1 MKTTVM
7 LFLALCIAVWALT
20 FGCAPPPEAEVQP
33 ALSPEQQKA
42 LEDSLRNAQL
52 RELKIIR
59 SFAYSHYQNKNY
71 ADAAKYYAEL
81 AQKDTGRMF
90 NDYGQWAQC
99 LIRLNVSADSIK
111 KVYQMGIDAFP
122 GDAYLHASLGHIYRT
137 QGLLEDAVKEYEA
150 AVQYKPEELAY
161 KKTLAELYVRVD
173 RPLDAI
179 ELYRKIVE
187 AEPDNKSAAE
197 TLASLVKTHLSPEE
211 YIKSLQESIA
221 QFPDDIEKRFEL
233 AQAYANV
240 MENRKALEQLDEV
253 LRLDPANVRALR
265 MKGDVQQNLRNYNGA
280 IQAYKKVL
288 EIEPDPEVMVE
299 LSNVYR
305 ELGKYAE
312 ARKYARRALA
322 QDPQMGAAYVAQA
335 RIYEAAADKKTGGK
349 LPAYKDKLVFLVAY
363 GLYRDAV
370 NSGDYSVMDQA
381 KIHMTYLKDSKLI
394 PDYADWFMHQKDR
407 DPTTDPGYSWI
418 NPNWPELKYINTY
431 LDNISQK

>member
-1 MKTTVM
+1 V
-7 LFLALCIAVWALT
+7 
-20 FGCAPPPEAEVQP
+20 EEVQQT
-33 ALSPEQQKA
+33 LTPEQQKA
-42 LEDSLRNAQL
+42 MEDSLRNAQL

-90 NDYGQWAQC
+90 NDYGLWAQS
-99 LIRLNVSADSIK
+99 LIKLNLPADSVK
-111 KVYQMGIDAFP
+111 KVYQMGIEAFP

-150 AVQYKPEELAY
+150 AVQYKPEEIAY

-187 AEPDNKSAAE
+187 AEPENKSAAE

-211 YIKSLQESIA
+211 YVKSLQDAIKK
-221 QFPDDIEKRFEL
+221 FPNDLEKRFEL
-233 AQAYANV
+233 AQAYINV
-240 MENRKALEQLDEV
+240 SENRKTLEQLDEI
-253 LRLDPANVRALR
+253 LQLDPTNARALR
-265 MKGDVQQNLRNYNGA
+265 MKGDVQQNLRNYDGA

-288 EIEPDPEVMVE
+288 EHESDPEVMVE

-305 ELGKYAE
+305 EQGKYIQ
-312 ARKYARRALA
+312 ARKYARQALS
-322 QDPQMGAAYVAQA
+322 QDPKMGAAYVAQA
-335 RIYEAAADKKTGGK
+335 RIYETAADKKTGGK
-349 LPAYKDKLVFLVAY
+349 LPGYKDKLVFLIAY

-418 NPNWPELKYINTY
+418 NPDWPELKYINTY
-431 LDNISQK
+431 LDNISNK